1 MKVLHRR
8 FEIRKAQALPTS
20 CVDQCDE
27 ERVQQ
32 QVCFLVPF
40 FHVENKACLTFTLC
54 KKKKKK
60 LKMTLPGCWQSD
72 LTSYLSRQTCENKF
86 LLNNPALSILCW
98 QHKAVRYIS
107 VLLSTESNISKRAT
121 ALLTR
126 KTCSETQH
134 KPPMNLS
141 LQLQGH
147 DFTVLFRSL
156 TDLVPLRDIFPHI
169 KLISLRWI

>member
-1 MKVLHRR
+1 MKKECNSKFVFLCPSSMWKTKLVSPLH
-8 FEIRKAQALPTS
+8 F
-20 CVDQCDE
+20 V
-27 ERVQQ
+27 
-32 QVCFLVPF
+32 
-40 FHVENKACLTFTLC
+40 